1 MHKFLIKVL
10 VVCAGAVAAA
20 TVAHAGLLSST
31 GVVIAILADELFV
44 GEAEGHLNGAGTLA
58 IHSQLRP
65 ELTCQGEFTSSALLG
80 GTGQML
86 CSDGASATFHFQ
98 RLSVLRGHGSGRFS
112 RGGMSFAYGLNAE
125 EAAPYLM
132 LPAGKKLSYN
142 GTELKLA
149 DL

>member
-1 MHKFLIKVL
+1 MRKLVITFLVA
-10 VVCAGAVAAA
+10 CAGTVVAESA
-20 TVAHAGLLSST
+20 AHAGLLSST

-58 IHSQLRP
+58 IHSQRRP
-65 ELTCQGEFTSSALLG
+65 ELTCQGQFTSSARLG
-80 GTGQML
+80 GKGQML
-86 CSDGASATFHFQ
+86 CSDGASATFQFQ
-98 RLSVLRGHGSGRFS
+98 RLSVLRGYGSGRFS

-125 EAAPYLM
+125 EAAPYLT
-132 LPAGKKLSYN
+132 LPAGKKLAYD

>member
-1 MHKFLIKVL
+1 MRKLLITLL
-10 VVCAGAVAAA
+10 VACAGALVSA
-20 TVAHAGLLSST
+20 TVVQAGLFSST

-58 IHSQLRP
+58 IHSQQHP
-65 ELTCQGEFTSSALLG
+65 ELTCQGQFTSSALLG

-98 RLSVLRGHGSGRFS
+98 RLSVLRGYGSGRFS
-112 RGGMSFAYGLNAE
+112 RGAMSFAYGLNAE
-125 EAAPYLM
+125 EAAPYLV
-132 LPAGKKLSYN
+132 LPAGKKLTYN